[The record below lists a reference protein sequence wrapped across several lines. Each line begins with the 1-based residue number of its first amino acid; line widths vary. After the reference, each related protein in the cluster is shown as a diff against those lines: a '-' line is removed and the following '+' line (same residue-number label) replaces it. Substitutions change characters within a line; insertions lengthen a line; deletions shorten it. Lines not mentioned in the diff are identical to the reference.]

1 MTISKTR
8 TIIYYINSILKKGD
22 FMEDIINSLKD
33 DAKYLLELAKF
44 NKIKTKIEIDL
55 LKNIEFSEELIKK
68 LDGARDKVDVFLDKM
83 AYIKKSIRDTSKI
96 SERFNQVKFG
106 RMISD
111 ARNEERE
118 IRDLLN
124 QIDNKILNFLKS
136 PHIKVNGI
144 QRYSRQGLFAI
155 EETIM
160 AIDNLEMPNGNKNHL
175 IEYMGERLQ
184 YLVNIDKIIS
194 LKRLGKYDEN
204 LGENIL

>member
-1 MTISKTR
+1 
-8 TIIYYINSILKKGD
+8 
-22 FMEDIINSLKD
+22 MEDIINSLKD

-44 NKIKTKIEIDL
+44 NKIKIKIEIDL

-68 LDGARDKVDVFLDKM
+68 LDVARDKVDVFLDKM

-124 QIDNKILNFLKS
+124 QIDNEILNFLKS

>member
-1 MTISKTR
+1 
-8 TIIYYINSILKKGD
+8 
-22 FMEDIINSLKD
+22 MEDIINSLKD

-55 LKNIEFSEELIKK
+55 LKNIEFSEELNKK

-83 AYIKKSIRDTSKI
+83 AYIKKSIRDTAKI

-118 IRDLLN
+118 IRNLLN
-124 QIDNKILNFLKS
+124 QIDNEILNFLKS

-155 EETIM
+155 EEAIM